1 MSTLHSQSN
10 NEYNIDNIFENGD
23 LLYFKDSKKKVDG
36 KVYKKINNKL
46 MILGLVKKGKRDGKW
61 KMYFKNG
68 EILKENY
75 NNGLLDGSISLTYSN
90 GQKKWRIS
98 YLKGIKN
105 GLSTF
110 WYENGKKWR
119 EGNYSK
125 GDSVGEWVFWDETGM
140 MIDKKQYRNL
150 KKPID
155 FDSRVYI
162 YKESR

>member
-1 MSTLHSQSN
+1 
-10 NEYNIDNIFENGD
+10 
-23 LLYFKDSKKKVDG
+23 
-36 KVYKKINNKL
+36 
-46 MILGLVKKGKRDGKW
+46 MILGLVKKGKRDGVW

-110 WYENGKKWR
+110 WYENGKKWK

-150 KKPID
+150 KKPLD
-155 FDSRVYI
+155 FNSRAYI
-162 YKESR
+162 YKENR